1 MPIHLYVMSN
11 TVKKWVLLLL
21 LSFIWG
27 SSFILIKK
35 GLLGFSPLQLGS
47 FRLVISALIIFAFG
61 FKSLKGL
68 NKNQWKW
75 LALSGFLGSFFPSF
89 LFAYAETEVDSTITS
104 ILNSLV
110 PLNTVVLGFV
120 LFKIKSNRFQV
131 LGVVI
136 GFIGAVLLILEGA
149 ALNPNQNYRYTGL
162 IILAS
167 LMYAANV
174 NIIKRYLNEVRPLSI
189 ATANFVVV
197 FIPSIAVLI
206 FSGGMSRTTLYSTA
220 FLPALGCVFL
230 LSLFGTALAKIL
242 FNNLIQISNPVFASS
257 VTYLMPLV
265 ALFWGAIDA
274 EIFNAFQG
282 LSALIILSGIYLAN
296 KKIKKKTAV

>member
-47 FRLVISALIIFAFG
+47 FRLVISAHIIFAFG

-265 ALFWGAIDA
+265 ALFWGALDA
-274 EIFNAFQG
+274 EIFNALQG

>member
-120 LFKIKSNRFQV
+120 IFKIKSNRFQV

-265 ALFWGAIDA
+265 ALFWGALDA

>member
-1 MPIHLYVMSN
+1 MSN

-89 LFAYAETEVDSTITS
+89 LFAYAETEVDSSITS

-131 LGVVI
+131 LGVII
-136 GFIGAVLLILEGA
+136 GFIGAVLLILEGV

-206 FSGGMSRTTLYSTA
+206 FSGGMSHATLYNKA

-265 ALFWGAIDA
+265 ALFWGALDA

-282 LSALIILSGIYLAN
+282 LYALIILSGIYLAN

>member
-265 ALFWGAIDA
+265 ALFWGALDA

-296 KKIKKKTAV
+296 KKIIKKTAV

>member
-1 MPIHLYVMSN
+1 MSIHLYVMSN
-11 TVKKWVLLLL
+11 KVKKWVLLLL

-47 FRLVISALIIFAFG
+47 FRLVISALIIFVFG

-131 LGVVI
+131 LGVII
-136 GFIGAVLLILEGA
+136 GFIGAVLLILEGV
-149 ALNPNQNYRYTGL
+149 ALNPNQNYRYTGF

-206 FSGGMSRTTLYSTA
+206 FSGGMSRTTLYNTA
-220 FLPALGCVFL
+220 FLPALGCVFM
-230 LSLFGTALAKIL
+230 LSLFGTAMAKIL

-265 ALFWGAIDA
+265 ALFWGALDA
-274 EIFNAFQG
+274 EIFNPFQG
-282 LSALIILSGIYLAN
+282 LYALIILSGIYLAN

>member
-1 MPIHLYVMSN
+1 MYSELFVMSK
-11 TVKKWVLLLL
+11 TVKKWIILLL

-61 FKSLKGL
+61 FKSLKDV
-68 NKNQWKW
+68 NKSQWKW

-110 PLNTVVLGFV
+110 PLNTVVLGFI
-120 LFKIKSNRFQV
+120 LFKIKSNRFQIS
-131 LGVVI
+131 GVII

-149 ALNPNQNYRYTGL
+149 ALNPNQNYGYTGL
-162 IILAS
+162 IILAT

-174 NIIKRYLNEVRPLSI
+174 NIIKRYLNEVRPLTI
-189 ATANFVVV
+189 AMANFVVV
-197 FIPSIAVLI
+197 FIPAIAVL
-206 FSGGMSRTTLYSTA
+206 FCSGGLSMATLSSTA

-242 FNNLIQISNPVFASS
+242 FNTLIQISNPVFASS

-265 ALFWGAIDA
+265 ALFWGITDS
-274 EIFNAFQG
+274 EIFNFFQG
-282 LSALIILSGIYLAN
+282 LAAFIILSGIYLAN
-296 KKIKKKTAV
+296 VKSKKKTVK

>member
-1 MPIHLYVMSN
+1 
-11 TVKKWVLLLL
+11 VL
-21 LSFIWG
+21 
-27 SSFILIKK
+27 
-35 GLLGFSPLQLGS
+35 
-47 FRLVISALIIFAFG
+47 SALIIFAFG
-61 FKSLKGL
+61 YKSLNGL
-68 NKNQWKW
+68 KKPQWKW

-104 ILNSLV
+104 ILNALV
-110 PLNTVVLGFV
+110 PLNTLILGFV

-131 LGVVI
+131 LGVFL

-149 ALNPNQNYRYTGL
+149 ALNPTHNYTYTGL
-162 IILAS
+162 IILAT

-174 NIIKRYLNEVRPLSI
+174 NIIKRHLNEVPPLAI
-189 ATANFVVV
+189 AMANFVAI
-197 FIPSIAVLI
+197 FIPAFGVLI
-206 FSGGMSRTTLYSTA
+206 FSGGLSHETLSSPA

-242 FNNLIQISNPVFASS
+242 FNTLIQISNPVFASS

-265 ALFWGAIDA
+265 ALFWGIIDA

-282 LSALIILSGIYLAN
+282 VAALIILSGIYLAN
-296 KKIKKKTAV
+296 KKSKKKNR

>member
-1 MPIHLYVMSN
+1 MSI

-35 GLLGFSPLQLGS
+35 GLLGFCPLQLGS

-131 LGVVI
+131 LGVII

-189 ATANFVVV
+189 ATANFIVV

-206 FSGGMSRTTLYSTA
+206 FSGGMSHSALYSKA

-265 ALFWGAIDA
+265 ALFWGALDA

-296 KKIKKKTAV
+296 KKINKKTAV

>member
-1 MPIHLYVMSN
+1 MPIHLYDMSN

-21 LSFIWG
+21 ISFIWG

-89 LFAYAETEVDSTITS
+89 LFAYAEPEVDSTITS

-131 LGVVI
+131 LGVII

-206 FSGGMSRTTLYSTA
+206 FSGGISRTTLYSTA
-220 FLPALGCVFL
+220 FLPALCCVFL

-265 ALFWGAIDA
+265 ALFWGALDA

-282 LSALIILSGIYLAN
+282 LYALIILSGIYLAN

>member
-1 MPIHLYVMSN
+1 MIVMSN
-11 TVKKWVLLLL
+11 TIKKWVFLLL

-35 GLLGFSPLQLGS
+35 GLLGLTPLQLGS
-47 FRLVISALIIFAFG
+47 FRLVLSALIIFAFG
-61 FKSLKGL
+61 YKSLNGL
-68 NKNQWKW
+68 KKPQWKW
-75 LALSGFLGSFFPSF
+75 LVLSGFLGSFFPSF

-131 LGVVI
+131 LGVI
-136 GFIGAVLLILEGA
+136 LGFIGAVLLILEGA
-149 ALNPNQNYRYTGL
+149 ALNPTHNYRYSGL
-162 IILAS
+162 IILAT

-174 NIIKRYLNEVRPLSI
+174 NIIKRYLNEVRPLAI
-189 ATANFVVV
+189 AMANFVAI
-197 FIPSIAVLI
+197 FIPAFGVLI
-206 FSGGMSRTTLYSTA
+206 FSGGLSHATLSSPA

-230 LSLFGTALAKIL
+230 LSIFGTALAKIL
-242 FNNLIQISNPVFASS
+242 FNTLIQISNPVFASS

-265 ALFWGAIDA
+265 ALFWGIIDA
-274 EIFNAFQG
+274 EIFNVFQG
-282 LSALIILSGIYLAN
+282 VAVLIILSGIYLAN
-296 KKIKKKTAV
+296 KKSKKKDR

>member
-1 MPIHLYVMSN
+1 MYSELFVMSK
-11 TVKKWVLLLL
+11 TVKKWIILLL

-47 FRLVISALIIFAFG
+47 FRLVISALVIFAFG
-61 FKSLKGL
+61 FKSLKDV
-68 NKNQWKW
+68 NKSQWKW

-110 PLNTVVLGFV
+110 PLNTVVLGFI
-120 LFKIKSNRFQV
+120 LFKIKSNRFQIS
-131 LGVVI
+131 GVII
-136 GFIGAVLLILEGA
+136 GFIGAVLLILEGV
-149 ALNPNQNYRYTGL
+149 ALNPNQNYGYTGL
-162 IILAS
+162 IILAT

-174 NIIKRYLNEVRPLSI
+174 NIIKRYLNEVRPLTI
-189 ATANFVVV
+189 AVANFVVV
-197 FIPSIAVLI
+197 FIPAIAVL
-206 FSGGMSRTTLYSTA
+206 FCSGGLSTATLSSTA

-242 FNNLIQISNPVFASS
+242 FNTLIQISNPVFASS

-265 ALFWGAIDA
+265 ALFWGITDA
-274 EIFNAFQG
+274 ETFNFSQG
-282 LSALIILSGIYLAN
+282 LAAFIIFSGIYLAN
-296 KKIKKKTAV
+296 VKSKKKTVK

>member
-47 FRLVISALIIFAFG
+47 FRLVISALIIFVFG

-110 PLNTVVLGFV
+110 PLNTLVLGFV
-120 LFKIKSNRFQV
+120 LFKIKSNRYQI
-131 LGVVI
+131 LGVII
-136 GFIGAVLLILEGA
+136 GFFGAVLLIFEGA

-265 ALFWGAIDA
+265 ALFWGALDA

>member
-47 FRLVISALIIFAFG
+47 FRLVISALIIFVLG

-131 LGVVI
+131 LGVII

-162 IILAS
+162 IIFAS

-206 FSGGMSRTTLYSTA
+206 FSGGMSRTTLYSKA

-265 ALFWGAIDA
+265 ALFWGALDA

-282 LSALIILSGIYLAN
+282 LYALIILSGIYLAN

>member
-1 MPIHLYVMSN
+1 MIVMSN
-11 TVKKWVLLLL
+11 TIKKWVFLLL

-35 GLLGFSPLQLGS
+35 GLLGLTPLQLGS
-47 FRLVISALIIFAFG
+47 YRLVLSALIIFAFG
-61 FKSLKGL
+61 YKSLNGL
-68 NKNQWKW
+68 KNPQWKW
-75 LALSGFLGSFFPSF
+75 LVLSGFLGSFFPSF

-131 LGVVI
+131 LGVI
-136 GFIGAVLLILEGA
+136 LGFIGAVLLILEGA
-149 ALNPNQNYRYTGL
+149 ALNPTHNYRYSGL
-162 IILAS
+162 IILAT

-174 NIIKRYLNEVRPLSI
+174 NIIKRYLNEVRPLAI
-189 ATANFVVV
+189 AMANFVAI
-197 FIPSIAVLI
+197 FIPAFGLLI
-206 FSGGMSRTTLYSTA
+206 FSGGLSHATFSSPA

-230 LSLFGTALAKIL
+230 LSIFGTALAKIL
-242 FNNLIQISNPVFASS
+242 FNTLIQISNPVFASS

-265 ALFWGAIDA
+265 ALFWGIIDA
-274 EIFNAFQG
+274 EIFNVFQG
-282 LSALIILSGIYLAN
+282 VAALIILSGIYLAN
-296 KKIKKKTAV
+296 KKSKKKDR

>member
-1 MPIHLYVMSN
+1 MSN

-47 FRLVISALIIFAFG
+47 FRLVISAHIIFAFG

-131 LGVVI
+131 SGVVI

-265 ALFWGAIDA
+265 ALFWGALDA
-274 EIFNAFQG
+274 EIFNALQG

>member
-265 ALFWGAIDA
+265 ALFWGALDA

>member
-1 MPIHLYVMSN
+1 M
-11 TVKKWVLLLL
+11 L

-47 FRLVISALIIFAFG
+47 FRLVISALIIFVFG

-206 FSGGMSRTTLYSTA
+206 FSGGMSRTNLYSTA
-220 FLPALGCVFL
+220 FLPALGCVFM

-265 ALFWGAIDA
+265 ALFWGALDA

-296 KKIKKKTAV
+296 KKNKKKTAV

>member
-1 MPIHLYVMSN
+1 
-11 TVKKWVLLLL
+11 L

-35 GLLGFSPLQLGS
+35 GLLGLTPLHLGS
-47 FRLVISALIIFAFG
+47 FRLVLSALIIFAFG
-61 FKSLKGL
+61 YKSLNGL
-68 NKNQWKW
+68 KKPQWKW

-104 ILNSLV
+104 ILNALV

-131 LGVVI
+131 LGVI
-136 GFIGAVLLILEGA
+136 LGFIGAVLLILEGA
-149 ALNPNQNYRYTGL
+149 ALNPTHNYRYSGL
-162 IILAS
+162 IILAT

-174 NIIKRYLNEVRPLSI
+174 NIIKRYLNEVRPLAI
-189 ATANFVVV
+189 AMANFVAI
-197 FIPSIAVLI
+197 FIPAFGVLI
-206 FSGGMSRTTLYSTA
+206 FSGGLSQETLSSPA

-230 LSLFGTALAKIL
+230 LSIFGTALAKIL
-242 FNNLIQISNPVFASS
+242 FNTLIQISNPVFASS

-265 ALFWGAIDA
+265 ALFWGIIDA
-274 EIFNAFQG
+274 EIFNVFQG
-282 LSALIILSGIYLAN
+282 VAALIILSGIYLAN
-296 KKIKKKTAV
+296 KKSKKKDR

>member
-1 MPIHLYVMSN
+1 LPIHLYVMSN

-47 FRLVISALIIFAFG
+47 FRLVISAHIIFAFG

-131 LGVVI
+131 SGVVI

-265 ALFWGAIDA
+265 ALFWGALDA
-274 EIFNAFQG
+274 EIFNALQG

>member
-1 MPIHLYVMSN
+1 MSIHLYVMSN
-11 TVKKWVLLLL
+11 KVKKWVLLLL

-47 FRLVISALIIFAFG
+47 FRLVISALIIFVFG

-131 LGVVI
+131 LGVII

-206 FSGGMSRTTLYSTA
+206 FSGGMSLTTLYSTA
-220 FLPALGCVFL
+220 FLPALGCVFM

-265 ALFWGAIDA
+265 ALFWGALDA

-282 LSALIILSGIYLAN
+282 LSALIIFSGIYLAN
-296 KKIKKKTAV
+296 KKIRKKTAV